1 MTVNEGNDEK
11 ELVET
16 CVETLRRRE
25 NVAKQVVRGEH
36 ETCHH
41 HGLREEHGL
50 VDRSKGGGP
59 QQHPD
64 LFSANPGEMNRKN
77 TPRPEERG
85 GRGEEMG

>member
-1 MTVNEGNDEK
+1 MCGN
-11 ELVET
+11 
-16 CVETLRRRE
+16 LRRRE

-59 QQHPD
+59 QQRAD
-64 LFSANPGEMNRKN
+64 LFSANPGEVNRKN

-85 GRGEEMG
+85 GRGEERG